1 MMLLVRSVFWLTV
14 AYMVIKPG
22 VELPDAAA
30 LSAQAVTAGTRV
42 VAEQIQSI
50 PCDSLQCIGG
60 KAVLS
65 ATIAKPAPTIPSAAL
80 FPLPRPRPGAAS

>member
-1 MMLLVRSVFWLTV
+1 MMLLVRSIFWLTV

-30 LSAQAVTAGTRV
+30 LSAQAVNAGTRV

-50 PCDSLQCIGG
+50 PCDSLQCVGG
-60 KAVLS
+60 KAVL
-65 ATIAKPAPTIPSAAL
+65 AAAL
-80 FPLPRPRPGAAS
+80 STPAAAPAASAIPLPRPRPDVAG